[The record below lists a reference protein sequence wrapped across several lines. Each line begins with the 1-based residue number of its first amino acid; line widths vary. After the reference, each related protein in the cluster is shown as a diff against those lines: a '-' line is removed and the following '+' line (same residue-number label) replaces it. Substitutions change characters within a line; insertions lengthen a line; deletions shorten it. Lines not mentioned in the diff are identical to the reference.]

1 MQCFFVRKISYH
13 ASWVFFIQRF
23 DPRNVILENLQQQQQ
38 QLEDLKVAQQQQH
51 RRQQQQQ
58 QSKSWR
64 EIK

>member
-1 MQCFFVRKISYH
+1 LQCFFVRKISYH

-38 QLEDLKVAQQQQH
+38 LEDLKVAQQQQH

>member
-1 MQCFFVRKISYH
+1 MFFFVRKISYH

-38 QLEDLKVAQQQQH
+38 LDLKVAQQQQH
-51 RRQQQQQ
+51 RRQQQ
-58 QSKSWR
+58 SKSWR

>member
-1 MQCFFVRKISYH
+1 VRKISYH

-23 DPRNVILENLQQQQQ
+23 DPRNVILENLQQQQ

>member
-23 DPRNVILENLQQQQQ
+23 DPRNVILENLQQQQ
-38 QLEDLKVAQQQQH
+38 LEDLKVAQQQQH
-51 RRQQQQQ
+51 RRQQQQ
-58 QSKSWR
+58 SKSWR